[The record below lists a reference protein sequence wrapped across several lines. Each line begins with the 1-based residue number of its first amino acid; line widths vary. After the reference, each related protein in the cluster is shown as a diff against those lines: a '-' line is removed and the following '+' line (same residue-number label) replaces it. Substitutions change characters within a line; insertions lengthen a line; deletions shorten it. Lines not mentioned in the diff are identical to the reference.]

1 MTSPNNIRR
10 SAFAIARA
18 YSAERGLPIRLAF
31 DDSLPG
37 DLARLYL
44 LRRLRVAF
52 PVSPMSAVE
61 ELIEED
67 FTP

>member
-1 MTSPNNIRR
+1 MSSLRA
-10 SAFAIARA
+10 SAFAIART
-18 YSAERGLPIRLAF
+18 YAEKRGLPIRLVF

-44 LRRLRVAF
+44 LRRLRKAF
-52 PVSPMSAVE
+52 PVAPIRAVD
-61 ELIEED
+61 ELIEEA

>member
-1 MTSPNNIRR
+1 MTNPNSIRH

-18 YSAERGLPIRLAF
+18 YSAEQGLPIRLAF

-37 DLARLYL
+37 DLARMHL
-44 LRRLRVAF
+44 LRRLRLAF
-52 PVSPMSAVE
+52 PATPITAVA

>member
-1 MTSPNNIRR
+1 MSPLRA

-18 YSAERGLPIRLAF
+18 YAAKRGLPIRLAF

-37 DLARLYL
+37 DLARLHL
-44 LRRLRVAF
+44 LRRLRIAF
-52 PVSPMSAVE
+52 PVTPIRAVDA
-61 ELIEED
+61 LIKEV

>member
-1 MTSPNNIRR
+1 MTNPNSIRH

-18 YSAERGLPIRLAF
+18 YSAEQGLPIRLAF
-31 DDSLPG
+31 DDSLTG
-37 DLARLYL
+37 DLARMHL
-44 LRRLRVAF
+44 LRRLRLAF
-52 PVSPMSAVE
+52 PTTPTNTVD